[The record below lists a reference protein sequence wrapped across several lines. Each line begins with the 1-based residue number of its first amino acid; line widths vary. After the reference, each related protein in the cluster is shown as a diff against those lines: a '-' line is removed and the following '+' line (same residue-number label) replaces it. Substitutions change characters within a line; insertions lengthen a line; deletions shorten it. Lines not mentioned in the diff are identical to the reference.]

1 MHEIIL
7 NPNVKNW
14 VEACQFL
21 KSAEIKDQLDQ
32 EEWTAIEGLSN
43 LWNKRYVQ
51 DEVEDTAREFI
62 DILKK
67 CENFHPNNLDIKTYS
82 KQLTGLARYMFTN
95 DEATY
100 EEFKGKLLEKFQKKR
115 SEQKKQA
122 PENNKTSKEPVVDP
136 IIINRYV
143 TNFLDA
149 YLFLSN
155 PRIQQQ
161 LSEQEVKSIEAIFSV
176 LVKIGRAH
184 V

>member
-1 MHEIIL
+1 MDQIIL
-7 NPNVKNW
+7 NRNVKNW

-82 KQLTGLARYMFTN
+82 KQLTSYFKASRFSFPIDVNIYLIFTC
-95 DEATY
+95 
-100 EEFKGKLLEKFQKKR
+100 
-115 SEQKKQA
+115 
-122 PENNKTSKEPVVDP
+122 
-136 IIINRYV
+136 
-143 TNFLDA
+143 
-149 YLFLSN
+149 
-155 PRIQQQ
+155 
-161 LSEQEVKSIEAIFSV
+161 
-176 LVKIGRAH
+176 
-184 V
+184 